1 MTVLVCSWRRREKT
15 KGSHDMKSGNT
26 NSMASSRP
34 MAVPNT
40 SQSAVTTKKL
50 RAALS
55 SARNS
60 RWPRLPPCRVVAA
73 LPGDPGAASM
83 ASPSLPAVPGGAQGS
98 TRWRARQI
106 TARLRGRRPPR
117 LRPHSFEAPCSIIYS
132 AAAALN
138 VELATGC
145 GSSGLGHELAG
156 GGRAGVH
163 FFQGELA
170 VDETGDAPDGGQARS
185 ALSLIHIS

>member
-1 MTVLVCSWRRREKT
+1 
-15 KGSHDMKSGNT
+15 
-26 NSMASSRP
+26 
-34 MAVPNT
+34 
-40 SQSAVTTKKL
+40 
-50 RAALS
+50 
-55 SARNS
+55 
-60 RWPRLPPCRVVAA
+60 
-73 LPGDPGAASM
+73 M

-98 TRWRARQI
+98 TRWRARQM

-117 LRPHSFEAPCSIIYS
+117 LRPHSFEAPCSIIYN
-132 AAAALN
+132 AAALN

-185 ALSLIHIS
+185 AGLVRMHVHEGCLLYTSDAADDLTR